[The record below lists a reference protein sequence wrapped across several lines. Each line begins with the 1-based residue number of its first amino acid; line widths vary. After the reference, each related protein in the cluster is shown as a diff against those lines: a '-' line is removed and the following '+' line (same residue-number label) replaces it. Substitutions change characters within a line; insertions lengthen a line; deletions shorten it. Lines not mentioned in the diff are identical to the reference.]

1 MPVKAHRRRRERHQ
15 PGPRP
20 GKIGESMQY
29 VALLEQEKR
38 GYSVTF
44 PDFPECTTFGADMD
58 EAVDQAHEALALYV
72 EYFLE
77 QGGVL
82 PEPMTKKA
90 VAALPGSAGKKAV
103 NITVLAGGGDFAEL
117 EVVMHVHLLGRI
129 ERYCRDHGISPA
141 DFLAVAARHGLRA
154 DLLAD

>member
-1 MPVKAHRRRRERHQ
+1 
-15 PGPRP
+15 
-20 GKIGESMQY
+20 MQY

-77 QGGVL
+77 QGGTL

-90 VAALPGSAGKKAV
+90 VAALPASAGRKAV
-103 NITVLAGGGDFAEL
+103 NITVQAEGGDFAEL
-117 EVVMHVHLLGRI
+117 EVVMHAHLLGRI
-129 ERYCRDHGISPA
+129 EKYCRDSGISPA
-141 DFLAVAARHGLRA
+141 DFLAVAARHALRA
-154 DLLAD
+154 DILAE